1 MEIISRES
9 DVFERCLVEHCSPTL
24 ASIKTGNLFNLPYT
38 DQNKLTEQIYKWN
51 KELNHKGVSIDIL
64 RCSKQK
70 ALIYV
75 YRRNKLKE
83 DFDRN
88 GVKDFLKNIGYI
100 CTDIDCA
107 VENLRNKLCCNGSF
121 PHEIG
126 LFLGY
131 PLEDVVGFII
141 NEGENCKCTGFW
153 KVYCN
158 RYDAERTFIKFR
170 RCISKYMQLWQNG
183 RSICQLTV

>member
-1 MEIISRES
+1 MEIASKEN
-9 DVFERCLVEHCSPTL
+9 DTFEFCLVKHCSPTL
-24 ASIKTGNLFNLPYT
+24 ASIKTGNLFNLQYT
-38 DQNKLTEQIYKWN
+38 DKNGLTEQICKWN
-51 KELNHKGVSIDIL
+51 KELNNKGVSIDVL
-64 RCSKQK
+64 RYSKHK

-83 DFDRN
+83 DFERI

-107 VENLRNKLCCNGSF
+107 VENLRNKLCCNSEF

-141 NEGENCKCTGFW
+141 NGGENCKCSGFW

-158 RYDAERTFIKFR
+158 RYDAEKTFTKFR
-170 RCISKYMQLWQNG
+170 RCISKYMQLWQDG
-183 RSICQLTV
+183 KSIRQLTV